1 MDCGVLPDERTRG
14 MKVLVLL
21 PTQGSSGGTWGEIPS
36 PSSLDEHRRVCAP
49 SLRSRVTLNRTHED
63 PAGTRVADL
72 RQVPQAG
79 SS

>member
-1 MDCGVLPDERTRG
+1 VDCGVLPDERTRG

-21 PTQGSSGGTWGEIPS
+21 PAQGSSGGTCGEIPS
-36 PSSLDEHRRVCAP
+36 PSSLDEHRRVCA